1 MLNNQKIGFIG
12 AGNMASSLIG
22 GLIHSGVSAKS
33 IYAFDA
39 DSLRLKDTVQKFLIS
54 PATDN
59 ASLVCAVDICVI
71 ALKPQV
77 MKKVLTPLIQT
88 FCASKPLV
96 LSVAAGIDTKNLE
109 SWTGN
114 SCPIIRVMPNTPALI
129 GYGASGLFTDIK
141 SPNAASEAQKQLAE
155 SIVKAVGVTAWV
167 NNEEQIDTITA
178 LSGSGPAYFF
188 YMMEVLV
195 KAAVKN
201 GLSSAD
207 AKKLCI
213 QTALGAAN
221 MAQNQTTELDV
232 LRKNVTSPGG
242 TTEQGINTMQQHHFE
257 QLMQD
262 TVNAAQERSIELA
275 KTLGDK

>member
-1 MLNNQKIGFIG
+1 MLNNQTIGFIG

-22 GLIHSGVSAKS
+22 GLIHSGVSANS

-39 DSLRLKDTVQKFLIS
+39 DSIRLEETAQKFLIT

-59 ASLVCAVDICVI
+59 SALISAVDICVV

-77 MKKVLTPLIQT
+77 MKKVLTPLIQS
-88 FCASKPLV
+88 FAKSKPLV

-114 SCPIIRVMPNTPALI
+114 NCPVIRVMPNTPALI

-155 SIVKAVGVTAWV
+155 SIVKAVGVTAWLD
-167 NNEEQIDTITA
+167 NEKQIDTVTA

-201 GLSSAD
+201 GLSPED

-221 MAQNQTTELDV
+221 MAQNQSSELEV

-242 TTEQGINTMQQHHFE
+242 TTEQGINAMQRNNFE
-257 QLMQD
+257 SLMQE
-262 TVNAAQERSIELA
+262 TVDAAQERSIELA